1 MERWRMYIVQN
12 TTMMLSRTARHDR
25 AFTLIEVLVAAAI
38 LVLVAATAVNLM
50 VSGKMAAKAAWED
63 TVAVNAAQAVMEEL
77 LASHLTGVK
86 RQDDP
91 LDFPGA
97 SGYTYTYSVE
107 PYQQP
112 DGPLVQVR
120 VTVHYQH
127 QGQERQLELVT
138 LKRRG

>member
-1 MERWRMYIVQN
+1 MIMRPF
-12 TTMMLSRTARHDR
+12 SRHDR

-77 LASHLTGVK
+77 LARRLAGGE
-86 RQDDP
+86 RQDQP
-91 LDFPGA
+91 QPFPGA
-97 SGYTYTYSVE
+97 SGYTYTYSVDT
-107 PYQQP
+107 YQP
-112 DGPLVQVR
+112 DDRLVQVR
-120 VTVHYQH
+120 VIIHFQH
-127 QGQERQLELVT
+127 QGRERQLELVT